1 MLKIAACDDE
11 SAQLEQMERMLQDYF
26 RARLALPGRISVF
39 SDSRTLLSRVR
50 EQGGFDLY
58 ILDIIMPG
66 LDGIQTGMEL
76 RKMGDGGEIIYL
88 TTSSEY
94 AVDSYTARAF
104 FYLIKPVT
112 EKKLFGLLDE
122 AAEKLQQ
129 RRSRGILVMT
139 PDGPRHIRMD
149 HILYAE
155 RIGRRVRYYC
165 TDGTVDTQTIRCT
178 FRDAVHPLTEER
190 RFCMCGASFLVNMEH
205 VTGVDGRE
213 ALLDNGGRLILPRSA
228 SSFKDNWGRFW
239 LEEDSGCPIG

>member
-26 RARLALPGRISVF
+26 RARPALPGRISVF

-239 LEEDSGCPIG
+239 MEEDSGCPIG

>member
-66 LDGIQTGMEL
+66 LNGIQTGMEL

-94 AVDSYTARAF
+94 AVDSYMARAF

-112 EKKLFGLLDE
+112 EKKLFDLLDE

>member
-213 ALLDNGGRLILPRSA
+213 ALLDNGGRLMLPRSA

>member
-66 LDGIQTGMEL
+66 LNGIQTGMEL

-139 PDGPRHIRMD
+139 PDGPRRIRMD

>member
-205 VTGVDGRE
+205 VTGADGRE
-213 ALLDNGGRLILPRSA
+213 EHLDNGGRLILPRSA

>member
-94 AVDSYTARAF
+94 AVDSYMARAF

-112 EKKLFGLLDE
+112 EKKLFDLLDE

>member
-66 LDGIQTGMEL
+66 LNGIQTGMEL

>member
-1 MLKIAACDDE
+1 
-11 SAQLEQMERMLQDYF
+11 MLQDYF
-26 RARLALPGRISVF
+26 RARPALPGRISVF

>member
-94 AVDSYTARAF
+94 AVDSYMARAF

>member
-112 EKKLFGLLDE
+112 EKKLFDLLDE

>member
-1 MLKIAACDDE
+1 MEKLNVAIADDNEKMLDI
-11 SAQLEQMERMLQDYF
+11 
-26 RARLALPGRISVF
+26 
-39 SDSRTLLSRVR
+39 LSRMIDGDKDLTLVGKAHNGEEILNIIR
-50 EQGGFDLY
+50 EKEPDVV

-66 LDGIQTGMEL
+66 LNGIQTGMEL

-94 AVDSYTARAF
+94 AVDSYMARAF

-112 EKKLFGLLDE
+112 EKKLFDLLDE

>member
-39 SDSRTLLSRVR
+39 SDSRTLMSRVR

-122 AAEKLQQ
+122 AAEKL
-129 RRSRGILVMT
+129 
-139 PDGPRHIRMD
+139 
-149 HILYAE
+149 
-155 RIGRRVRYYC
+155 
-165 TDGTVDTQTIRCT
+165 
-178 FRDAVHPLTEER
+178 
-190 RFCMCGASFLVNMEH
+190 
-205 VTGVDGRE
+205 
-213 ALLDNGGRLILPRSA
+213 
-228 SSFKDNWGRFW
+228 
-239 LEEDSGCPIG
+239 

>member
-66 LDGIQTGMEL
+66 LNGIQTGMEL

-178 FRDAVHPLTEER
+178 FRDAIHPLTEER

>member
-1 MLKIAACDDE
+1 MLKIPACDDE

-104 FYLIKPVT
+104 FYLMKPVT

>member
-26 RARLALPGRISVF
+26 RARPELLGRISMF

-94 AVDSYTARAF
+94 AVDSYMARAF

-213 ALLDNGGRLILPRSA
+213 ALLDNGGRLMLPRSA